1 MNKFLLK
8 TLGLSIISAAAAFA
22 LYFPV
27 RGVFGQDSPESYIP
41 LKGMIICLLVAVVIA
56 LLLTTRIL
64 IKRIDFVKAAKAS
77 GQQIKNA
84 KPGFMA
90 FLSILG
96 KVTVGSLVFLLNCLL
111 EFAEHSESN
120 PELPEGTGY
129 DPAHE
134 TMSNDGHYIDAN
146 GNLQYDCFQ

>member
-90 FLSILG
+90 FLSVLG
-96 KVTVGSLVFLLNCLL
+96 KVTLGSLAVLL
-111 EFAEHSESN
+111 EFVENSGDNSEACDDI
-120 PELPEGTGY
+120 GY
-129 DPAHE
+129 DPTHE
-134 TMSNDGHYIDAN
+134 IMRGDGHYVDSK
-146 GNLQYDCFQ
+146 GDLQYDYFQ

>member
-1 MNKFLLK
+1 MNKFLFK

-27 RGVFGQDSPESYIP
+27 RGVFGQGSPESYIP
-41 LKGMIICLLVAVVIA
+41 LKGMIICLLVAVVVA

-90 FLSILG
+90 FLSVLG
-96 KVTVGSLVFLLNCLL
+96 KITVGSLAVLL